1 MVRSLALTL
10 SLCTLLG
17 CAGPPRSREWLA
29 QSVKS
34 RTALALGSGSAD
46 AGVAPGV
53 KLEDGLTAD
62 EAAAVALWHSPTL
75 FAELTQLES
84 TLASLDEAKRPANPR
99 LNNLLAPLD
108 PRQLAL
114 VLFIPLESIWQMPSR
129 ISAATFELEAT
140 ADALVQVVLD
150 TERAARSTHADVVLA
165 QDRVVVLGRAS
176 AAWAQAV
183 ELADARA
190 ASGDIAP
197 AEADQVRAEWALA
210 EDALQRARHEL
221 TMSQSRL
228 LTVLGAPWATL
239 PPVNSTALALDVK
252 ADLTMLQTRALAQRP
267 ELSAAAL
274 QVNAAAARASWERSR
289 VFSLFLSIDGQAPVG
304 SLAMTFSP
312 GLQAELPIFS
322 QNQGGIGRADAAV
335 MRASHRYAA
344 TRLAVL
350 QDVLLAHE
358 ALARAKT
365 SKEAAHRITG
375 YLEHAGEAAA
385 SSFKNGSESYLVVVE
400 ALRRTTD
407 AQLRELEVHA
417 ELRRAE
423 AELLRSVGGRTLLEE
438 P

>member
-1 MVRSLALTL
+1 MRRLAFALP
-10 SLCTLLG
+10 LCALIS

-29 QSVKS
+29 ASVKE
-34 RTALALGSGSAD
+34 RTALSLGNGAAD
-46 AGVAPGV
+46 AGIAPGV
-53 KLEDGLTAD
+53 NPDDGLTAD

-75 FAELTQLES
+75 HAELTRLES
-84 TLASLDEAKRPANPR
+84 SLASLDEAQRPANPR

-140 ADALVQVVLD
+140 ADSLVQVVLD
-150 TERAARSTHADVVLA
+150 TERSVRSTHADVVLA
-165 QDRVVVLGRAS
+165 QDRIEVLGRAA
-176 AAWAQAV
+176 AAWKQAV

-190 ASGDIAP
+190 SSGDIAP
-197 AEADQVRAEWALA
+197 AEADQVRAEWTLA
-210 EDALQRARHEL
+210 EDAVARARHEL

-228 LTVLGAPWATL
+228 MTLLGAPWATL
-239 PPVNSTALALDVK
+239 PAVVAAPFAFDVK
-252 ADLTMLQTRALAQRP
+252 SDLATLQKRALAQRP

-274 QVNAAAARASWERSR
+274 FVNAAAARASWERSR

-304 SLAMTFSP
+304 RLAQSFTP

-322 QNQGGIGRADAAV
+322 QNQGGIGRADAEV
-335 MRASHRYAA
+335 VRATQRYAA
-344 TRLAVL
+344 TRLSVL
-350 QDVLLAHE
+350 QDVLLADE
-358 ALARAKT
+358 ALTRAKT
-365 SKEAAHRITG
+365 SKEAFHRVTG

-385 SSFKNGSESYLVVVE
+385 LSFKNGSESYLVVVE

-407 AQLRELEVHA
+407 AQLRELEVEA
-417 ELRRAE
+417 ELRRAR
-423 AELLRSVGGRTLLEE
+423 AELLRSVGGRPLPEK